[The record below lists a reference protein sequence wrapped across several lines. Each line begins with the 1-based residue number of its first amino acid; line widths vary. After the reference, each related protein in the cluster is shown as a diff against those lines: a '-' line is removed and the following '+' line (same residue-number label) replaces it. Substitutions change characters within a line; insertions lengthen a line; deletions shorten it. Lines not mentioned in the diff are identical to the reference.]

1 MDLAIITAR
10 QVLIL
15 FLMILAGFVCG
26 RTGAIKPEGKKTLSE
41 LLLYLVLPA
50 MILDSYLIQFDAATF
65 ENLLLAFGLSAALML
80 GGGVVAVL
88 ATLKSKSSDRTMVR
102 FACIFSNAGYMGIPL
117 IRALYGETGVLFASA
132 FLTVFNILV
141 WTIGYVMISGQMEP
155 KAVLRSIVTCPS
167 IIAVAAGLIIYLGRV
182 PVPGVLVETVGLV
195 GDMNTPISMIITGL
209 TMADRD
215 LRALLKN
222 RDLPLVMGLRLVVI
236 PVVCLAVLRLLGVR
250 GIVADIVLLLEAC
263 PTAAITTV
271 FAVRFSKSEDLAA
284 GSVVFTT
291 LASMIW
297 LPVYALLVSAV

>member
-1 MDLAIITAR
+1 MT
-10 QVLIL
+10 
-15 FLMILAGFVCG
+15 LAGFACG
-26 RTGAIKPEGKKTLSE
+26 RTGAIKPEGKKTLSK

-222 RDLPLVMGLRLVVI
+222 RDLPLVMGLRLLVI
-236 PVVCLAVLRLLGVR
+236 PLVCLAVLRLLGVR

>member
-1 MDLAIITAR
+1 
-10 QVLIL
+10 
-15 FLMILAGFVCG
+15 MILAGFVCG
-26 RTGAIKPEGKKTLSE
+26 KTGAIKPDGKKTLSE

-50 MILDSYLIQFDAATF
+50 MILDSYLVQFDANTF

-80 GGGVVAVL
+80 GGAVVAVL
-88 ATLKSKSSDRTMVR
+88 ATLKSKSPDRIMLR

-117 IRALYGETGVLFASA
+117 VRALYGETGVLFASA
-132 FLTVFNILV
+132 FVTVFNILV
-141 WTIGYVMISGQMEP
+141 WTLGYVMVTGQVEP
-155 KAVLRSIVTCPS
+155 KSVFRSIVTCPS
-167 IIAVAAGLIIYLGRV
+167 VIAVAAGLIIYLCQI

-215 LRALLKN
+215 LRGLLKN
-222 RDLPLVMGLRLVVI
+222 RDLPLVMGLRLLVI
-236 PVVCLAVLRLLGVR
+236 PLVCLAVLRLLGVR

-284 GSVVFTT
+284 SSVVFTT

-297 LPVYALLVSAV
+297 LPLYALLVSAV